1 MDKIEM
7 LKIELR
13 ENQSPYFE
21 EEDFIYYLDK
31 NQGNVEATIYEML
44 LIKSE
49 DSSINISG
57 LSTQDTSD
65 YFKRLASRFKSY
77 NSGVLRDWG
86 ND

>member
-21 EEDFIYYLDK
+21 DEDFTYYLEK

-77 NSGVLRDWG
+77 NSGVLRD
-86 ND
+86 

>member
-21 EEDFIYYLDK
+21 EEDFIYYLNK

-77 NSGVLRDWG
+77 NSGVLRD
-86 ND
+86 

>member
-21 EEDFIYYLDK
+21 EEDFIYYLEK
-31 NQGNVEATIYEML
+31 NQDNVEATIYEML

-77 NSGVLRDWG
+77 NSGVLRD
-86 ND
+86 

>member
-21 EEDFIYYLDK
+21 EEDFIYYLEK

-77 NSGVLRDWG
+77 NSGVLRD
-86 ND
+86 

>member
-77 NSGVLRDWG
+77 NSGVLRD
-86 ND
+86 